1 MEGLVQP
8 GGLQVAADISAVVAA
23 AVSALLLLA
32 VLGLLVQ
39 LRKLLADLQYRIG
52 TVADRTRAAA
62 DNVEYITTLVRED
75 VDLVHSSVAGLA
87 DRLKGASERME
98 ERVEEFNALM
108 DVVQDEAEAVLLDA
122 AAAVEGVR
130 AGAKSI
136 GKAVASGEL
145 GVESA
150 EALAPDGPGEGTD
163 AAAEGDAETA

>member
-1 MEGLVQP
+1 MEGLAQP
-8 GGLQVAADISAVVAA
+8 GGLQVAADISTVVAA

-39 LRKLLADLQYRIG
+39 LRKLLADLQQGIG
-52 TVADRTRAAA
+52 VVADRARAAA
-62 DNVEYITTLVRED
+62 ENVEHITTLVRED
-75 VDLVHSSVAGLA
+75 VELVHSSVAGLA

-108 DVVQDEAEAVLLDA
+108 DVVQGEAEAVLLDT

-130 AGAKSI
+130 VGAKTI
-136 GKAVASGEL
+136 GKAVASGEP

-150 EALAPDGPGEGTD
+150 EALAPDESGEGVD